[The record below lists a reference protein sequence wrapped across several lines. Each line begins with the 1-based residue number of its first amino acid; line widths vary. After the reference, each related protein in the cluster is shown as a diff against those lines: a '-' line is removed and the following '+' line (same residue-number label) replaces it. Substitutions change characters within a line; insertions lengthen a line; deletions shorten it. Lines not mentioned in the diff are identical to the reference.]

1 MRGGPVEALH
11 GELML
16 EGPVADPER
25 AIGSDL
31 NNARSSSRVSILPRL
46 DMVGPQPVGAH
57 GEHDDCCHNKIAG
70 EFFGYE
76 ELEQ

>member
-31 NNARSSSRVSILPRL
+31 NNARHASPSCLGLIWSVHSQLPHMASTMTAATIRLLEKSRL
-46 DMVGPQPVGAH
+46 
-57 GEHDDCCHNKIAG
+57 
-70 EFFGYE
+70 
-76 ELEQ
+76 